1 MASTLTTPAAIPCQF
16 AEDSQYVN
24 NIPND
29 PTGSYLASWKEGFP
43 YITMIETALGGT
55 PPDGKDF
62 NGIFGAISA
71 FYFAF
76 QNGWRPTF
84 VQAVSDAIGGY
95 PLGAVLEYKTDGGQ
109 SKPVVSLIANN
120 TYNFVTNPE
129 YIDGVHWAIAMSSNF
144 LNFVNVGS
152 ATANT
157 TVSLAAPGPAIKY
170 LTIPASITTSFAL
183 TLTVPTDADVADA
196 WTYELHIA
204 CGATIPLINWA
215 LSNGNSIKWL
225 TTSYTQ
231 IQEVNKTSI
240 FVFRWQNGQLIGNY
254 GGAY

>member
-1 MASTLTTPAAIPCQF
+1 MASTLTTPAAIPCPF
-16 AEDSQYVN
+16 ATDSQYVN
-24 NIPND
+24 SIPND

-71 FYFAF
+71 FYFAV
-76 QNGWRPTF
+76 QNGYRPTF
-84 VQAVSDAIGGY
+84 DQSVSDLIGGY

-120 TYNFVTNPE
+120 TYNFITNPE
-129 YIDGVHWAIAMSSNF
+129 YIDGTHWAIAMSSNF
-144 LNFVNVGS
+144 LNYQDVGN

-157 TVSLAAPGPAIKY
+157 TVDLTAPGPAIKK
-170 LTIPASITTSFAL
+170 LTIPDSITTSFAL
-183 TLTVPTDADVADA
+183 TLTVPNDADVSDA

-204 CGATIPLINWA
+204 CGATIPSILWA
-215 LSNGNSIKWL
+215 LSNSNSIQWL

-231 IQEVNKTSI
+231 IQEASKTSI

>member
-1 MASTLTTPAAIPCQF
+1 MANTIILPVAIPCAF
-16 AEDSQYVN
+16 AKDSAYKNV
-24 NIPND
+24 IPD
-29 PTGSYLASWKEGFP
+29 TPSGSYLASWEEGFP
-43 YITMIETALGGT
+43 YITMIETGLGGT

-62 NGIFGAISA
+62 NGIFNAFGSFFFAI
-71 FYFAF
+71 
-76 QNGWRPTF
+76 QNGYRPTF
-84 VQAVSDAIGGY
+84 SQAVSDLIGGY
-95 PLGAVLEYKTDGGQ
+95 PQGAVLEYKTDGGQ

-144 LNFVNVGS
+144 LNYQDLGN
-152 ATANT
+152 ATVNT
-157 TVSLAAPGPAIKY
+157 TVNLTAPGPAVKK
-170 LTIPASITTSFAL
+170 LTIPDALSTVAL
-183 TLTVPTDADVADA
+183 TLTVPNDADVSDA

-204 CGATIPLINWA
+204 CGATIPAINWA
-215 LSNGNSIKWL
+215 LSNSNSIQWL

-231 IQEVNKTSI
+231 IQEASTTSI

>member
-1 MASTLTTPAAIPCQF
+1 MASTLNAPAAIPCAF
-16 AEDSQYVN
+16 AKDSAYKN
-24 NIPND
+24 EIPND
-29 PTGSYLASWKEGFP
+29 PTGSYLASWEEGFP

-62 NGIFGAISA
+62 NGIFNA
-71 FYFAF
+71 FGTFFFAM

-84 VQAVSDAIGGY
+84 SQAVSDLIGGY

-109 SKPVVSLIANN
+109 SKPVVSLVANN

-144 LNFVNVGS
+144 LNFEDLGD

-157 TVSLAAPGPAIKY
+157 TVSLAAPGPAVKK
-170 LTIPASITTSFAL
+170 LTIPAAITSSLAI
-183 TLTVPTDADVADA
+183 TLTVPNDSDVSDG
-196 WTYELHIA
+196 WTYELHIE
-204 CGATIPLINWA
+204 CGATIPAIAWS

-231 IQEVNKTSI
+231 IQDASKTAI
-240 FVFRWQNGQLIGNY
+240 FVFRWQDGQLIGNY

>member
-1 MASTLTTPAAIPCQF
+1 MASTITTPTAIPCAF
-16 AEDSQYVN
+16 AQDSAYIN
-24 NIPND
+24 TIPND

-62 NGIFGAISA
+62 NGIFNAFGA
-71 FYFAF
+71 FFFAM
-76 QNGWRPTF
+76 QNGYRPTF
-84 VQAVSDAIGGY
+84 VQAVSDLIGGY
-95 PLGAVLEYKTDGGQ
+95 PQGAVLEYKTDGGQ
-109 SKPVVSLIANN
+109 SKPVVSLVANN

-144 LNFVNVGS
+144 LNYVDLGN

-157 TVSLAAPGPAIKY
+157 TVSLAAPGPAVKK
-170 LTIPASITTSFAL
+170 LTVPDALNSIAL

-204 CGATIPLINWA
+204 CGATIPAINWA
-215 LSNGNSIKWL
+215 LSNGQSIQWL

-231 IQEVNKTSI
+231 IQEVNTTSI